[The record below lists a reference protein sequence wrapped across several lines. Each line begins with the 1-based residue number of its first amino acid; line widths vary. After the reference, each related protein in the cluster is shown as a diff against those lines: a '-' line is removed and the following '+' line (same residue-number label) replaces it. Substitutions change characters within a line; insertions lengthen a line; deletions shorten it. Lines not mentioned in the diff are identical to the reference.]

1 MEVIAKR
8 EELKKIVKEA
18 IKEFIE
24 EEKIENFLKAILPV
38 SKQEMEDIVLLPFL
52 GHFSHQQGKKDGSV
66 NGE

>member
-1 MEVIAKR
+1 MEVIANR

-38 SKQEMEDIVLLPFL
+38 SKQEMEDINKLYGKPK
-52 GHFSHQQGKKDGSV
+52 GKKEVVYSEEIV
-66 NGE
+66 V